1 MSSVKTR
8 KIHTLWSKVIFIF
21 QENIYTRNFIF
32 YEAKAFVLQNYSSF
46 QVWRLL
52 HNWEWQIIKVRK
64 VIKGYLVLLPRL
76 VRLTVQTLQAKDWR
90 IDWWSCIYTKY
101 HFPNKYNI
109 FPMVSFCKFIQY
121 NYNHTRNNWVISL
134 FFVVIIRQRVWR

>member
-76 VRLTVQTLQAKDWR
+76 VRLTVQTLLAKDYR
-90 IDWWSCIYTKY
+90 IDGWYYSYTKY
-101 HFPNKYNI
+101 YFPNKYNI
-109 FPMVSFCKFIQY
+109 FPMVSFCKCIQY

>member
-32 YEAKAFVLQNYSSF
+32 YEAKAFVLQNYSSYH
-46 QVWRLL
+46 VWRLL

-76 VRLTVQTLQAKDWR
+76 VRLTVQTLLAKDYKK
-90 IDWWSCIYTKY
+90 DWWSCIHTKY
-101 HFPNKYNI
+101 FPNKYII
-109 FPMVSFCKFIQY
+109 FPMVSFCKCIQY